1 MDFLTTLTFLGAIFI
16 FMATPGPGTLAV
28 VSRALS
34 SGFSHALSMSL
45 GMVLGDIVFLL
56 LTILGLSV
64 VATTFS
70 TVFIM
75 IKITGGIYL
84 LYLGYKI
91 FTAKTSHFNT
101 SVKKSSSYIRDFLAG
116 LFITLSNPKV
126 IAFYIGFLPTF
137 VDLSKLTNKD
147 MLLVVSLVL
156 ITLSTILFSYAYF
169 ASRAKDEIKKP
180 KIQNIINK
188 LAGSVMILVGGF
200 LMLKQ

>member
-1 MDFLTTLTFLGAIFI
+1 MDFLTTLTFLGAIII

-28 VSRALS
+28 VSRALA
-34 SGFSHALSMSL
+34 SGFIHATFMSA

-64 VATTFS
+64 VATAFS
-70 TVFIM
+70 TVFVI
-75 IKITGGIYL
+75 IKIIGGIYL
-84 LYLGYKI
+84 IYLGLKI
-91 FTAKTSHFNT
+91 FMAKTSHFST
-101 SVKKSSSYIRDFLAG
+101 TAKKSYSYTGDFLSG

-137 VDLSKLTNKD
+137 VDLSNLTHKD
-147 MLLVVSLVL
+147 MFLVVSLVL
-156 ITLSTILFSYAYF
+156 TTLSIILLNYAYF
-169 ASRAKDEIKKP
+169 ASRAKEAIKKP

-200 LMLKQ
+200 LMLN